1 MSTNN
6 ELRNHFEIKFEQGY
20 YGLHLDGMKAEM
32 FAERGM
38 AEEFVDSVIRAVM
51 VGDMDYKT
59 DDKIC
64 ILQKEDVRSE

>member
-1 MSTNN
+1 
-6 ELRNHFEIKFEQGY
+6 
-20 YGLHLDGMKAEM
+20 MKAEM